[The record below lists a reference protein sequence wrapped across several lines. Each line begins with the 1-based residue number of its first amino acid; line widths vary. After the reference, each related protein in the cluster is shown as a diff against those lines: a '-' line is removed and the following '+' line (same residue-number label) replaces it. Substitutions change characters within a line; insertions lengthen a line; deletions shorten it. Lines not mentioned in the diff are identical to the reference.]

1 MHIPNKNEC
10 MYNRDFDKTKS
21 RFFIKDSKLFEKYN
35 ELWKMSVALSKKNL
49 IVNLHIMKNI

>member
-10 MYNRDFDKTKS
+10 IYNRDFDKTKS
-21 RFFIKDSKLFEKYN
+21 RFIKDSKLFEKYN